1 MSVHRD
7 TVEDARNGLRKLLG
21 HMKKHILWTYSS
33 SSTHTTSDAGDVS
46 SGEGSIDETRARS
59 AKQRLLAA
67 WDETLL
73 WINTEHFFRL
83 NTAKSTKAAKKSLR
97 NLERTRGN
105 LELKR
110 REARAK
116 LEEQKKKEE
125 ALRSKV
131 SESVSSSIA
140 DAVPVSVKSLKSS
153 ESAVSPSPSL
163 SIETKT
169 IPIETKTIP
178 IETKTIPIETK
189 TIPIETK
196 TVPIET
202 KTTPKLETK
211 STATSSTDTQTLRI
225 ETKPT
230 ATPQLETKPTAT
242 PKTKTLSI
250 ETKPTVMLTTSKQT
264 SSIEKVQTTSRKA
277 SNFQESIY
285 TSVRAKLTICSEKNP
300 IQRRIRIIQVREL
313 LWGKSLPLSSPTPM
327 YWQCVNNRG
336 VAFRYKPED
345 FSAQNRV
352 KGKNG
357 PVFGEIVQSF
367 KFQGSWICVEP
378 SKLWVR
384 TRS

>member
-1 MSVHRD
+1 
-7 TVEDARNGLRKLLG
+7 
-21 HMKKHILWTYSS
+21 MKKHPLWTYSS
-33 SSTHTTSDAGDVS
+33 STYTTSDTGDAS
-46 SGEGSIDETRARS
+46 SGEVLLDETRARS

-73 WINTEHFFRL
+73 WINTKHFFRL

-163 SIETKT
+163 S
-169 IPIETKTIP
+169 